1 MKNLL
6 YSLNIYV
13 KLLILILKNDFRS
26 YFEYKSFRKVLY
38 ISILSYLFIFSIL
51 IIFISLFNNFFITNS
66 IMIILFIILFL
77 KNSNEKLVIL
87 FWENSSET
95 EKYLNFPVKVYNIF
109 YLYVIRSIICK
120 LSIFYLVYLSYLLLE
135 FFNRTNYLVIFKGLF
150 FFLTIN
156 NIILLLNLLSIII
169 KLSFKNN
176 FFINLINFIW
186 NFFIGNILGIIII
199 FSFKKNI
206 IFKNIR
212 FNISDIITKN
222 ILENIPFKI
231 YFIMFL
237 ISIIIFIYFIKIVN
251 FILKNIYLNDA
262 YKINDINFINISI
275 IKLIKK
281 IFKND
286 IFILKDL
293 LIFFRNKNIKRR
305 VFINRINELI
315 IFFGIIFITYIFNLN
330 NIININIFIIFLIT
344 EIIILD
350 FDIKILTNINEEKNL
365 IKKYILSSFSINHII
380 KEKIKLEL
388 IFLETYSLI
397 ITIIFLMF
405 AKLSIIDSLFLIL
418 IQSILVMNYSICV
431 ILARSCFPRYIWK
444 NKYNKEKN
452 LKAELTE
459 YIFEYIFLCY
469 LILMYIIPNVL
480 IKKGLLNSD
489 NIININSITII
500 ILGNIITIIMYIL
513 IFRKVANPYGEF
525 E

>member
-1 MKNLL
+1 M
-6 YSLNIYV
+6 
-13 KLLILILKNDFRS
+13 
-26 YFEYKSFRKVLY
+26 
-38 ISILSYLFIFSIL
+38 
-51 IIFISLFNNFFITNS
+51 
-66 IMIILFIILFL
+66 
-77 KNSNEKLVIL
+77 
-87 FWENSSET
+87 
-95 EKYLNFPVKVYNIF
+95 
-109 YLYVIRSIICK
+109 
-120 LSIFYLVYLSYLLLE
+120 
-135 FFNRTNYLVIFKGLF
+135 
-150 FFLTIN
+150 
-156 NIILLLNLLSIII
+156 
-169 KLSFKNN
+169 
-176 FFINLINFIW
+176 
-186 NFFIGNILGIIII
+186 
-199 FSFKKNI
+199 
-206 IFKNIR
+206 
-212 FNISDIITKN
+212 
-222 ILENIPFKI
+222 
-231 YFIMFL
+231 
-237 ISIIIFIYFIKIVN
+237 
-251 FILKNIYLNDA
+251 
-262 YKINDINFINISI
+262 
-275 IKLIKK
+275 
-281 IFKND
+281 
-286 IFILKDL
+286 
-293 LIFFRNKNIKRR
+293 
-305 VFINRINELI
+305 I

-469 LILMYIIPNVL
+469 LMLMYIIPNVL

-513 IFRKVANPYGEF
+513 IFRKVANPYGEI